1 MRRKSTANGRVSWA
15 KKFRPTFYG
24 FMFLRMVSGSR
35 PCATGSLAIV
45 SFRQGC
51 MKPRPGPATVGASF
65 LVSWRPP
72 MAQSFPAAAPDP
84 ELAEAASAL
93 TRWRAARPLGGRI
106 PEVLWSRAVELAAR
120 HGVAQ
125 VARALRLDYVRL
137 KRRLAIKAEATAPSP
152 PGFLDLTL
160 ELPPAGSADFTPG
173 KSADF
178 GR

>member
-1 MRRKSTANGRVSWA
+1 
-15 KKFRPTFYG
+15 
-24 FMFLRMVSGSR
+24 
-35 PCATGSLAIV
+35 
-45 SFRQGC
+45 
-51 MKPRPGPATVGASF
+51 
-65 LVSWRPP
+65 
-72 MAQSFPAAAPDP
+72 MAQSSPAAAPDP

-137 KRRLAIKAEATAPSP
+137 KRRLAMKSEATAPSP

-160 ELPPAGSADFTPG
+160 ELPPAGSGCVLALSDTH
-173 KSADF
+173 
-178 GR
+178 GRSLRIEWTRPLASEVAAVARSLWEATA